1 MECLWVVLITT
12 RKLSVSLYNLTFQIS
27 PIVVSEVTANV
38 DSESAKGMS

>member
-1 MECLWVVLITT
+1 MKCLWVVLITT
-12 RKLSVSLYNLTFQIS
+12 RKLSASYNLTFQIS